1 MIDTIV
7 IILGLYLVVGDKR
20 KYHDTP
26 NSIIK
31 DEALP
36 VKKST
41 KSNEKDELPND
52 AIITSGNFVAIDHD
66 EQV

>member
-1 MIDTIV
+1 MINTIV
-7 IILGLYLVVGDKR
+7 IILRLYLVVRDKR
-20 KYHDTP
+20 KYYDTP
-26 NSIIK
+26 SSIIK

-41 KSNEKDELPND
+41 KSNEKEELPND
-52 AIITSGNFVAIDHD
+52 AIITSGNFIAIDHD